1 MDGDDEGIPDSGTH
15 IAIADRRTDIVRV
28 GAAGT
33 GSGPA
38 TRTGPMRPRSSGAP
52 PDQPVDKLLA
62 LLDITQRLNA
72 EQDFPLLLTTIA
84 RESARLLD
92 AELASLFLLDAARGE
107 LWSRVRL
114 DSDEVLRFKAGQ
126 GIAGEALR
134 SGQILR
140 VDDVTRNNHFLAEV
154 DARTGYQ
161 TRNLIAVPL
170 RSLQGE
176 PIGVVEVLNKRSG
189 AFTDED
195 VEVARL
201 LGAQTALALETAQ
214 RVGGLRRD
222 HDELLETNA
231 RLSREVQER
240 FAPGVIVGTSAR
252 IREVVRLIE
261 QVADSSASV
270 LITGES
276 GTGKELAA
284 KEIHYNSPRAG
295 RPLVALNCAALPE
308 GLVESEM
315 FGVEKGVATG
325 VEGRVGKFE
334 AAHRGTLFLDEI
346 GDLNLT
352 AQAKLLRALQE
363 RVIERV
369 GGRRTIPVDV
379 RVIAATNKDLEA
391 ASKAGT
397 FRADLFYRLN
407 VVQIRMPPLREIPQ
421 DIPLLANGF
430 LVEHCREMNRPPPEL
445 SSDVVACLV
454 SYRWPGNVRE
464 LDNEMK
470 RLAVIV
476 RRARITVQ
484 DLSESLRAASDLPP
498 AACGKH
504 SLKEA
509 VEALERRLIAA
520 ALGECHHNQ
529 QQTARA
535 LGLSRQGLIK
545 KMKRHGIAA
554 RPSGEV

>member
-1 MDGDDEGIPDSGTH
+1 
-15 IAIADRRTDIVRV
+15 
-28 GAAGT
+28 
-33 GSGPA
+33 
-38 TRTGPMRPRSSGAP
+38 MRPRSSGAP

-62 LLDITQRLNA
+62 LLDITQKLNA
-72 EQDFPLLLTTIA
+72 EQDFPVLLTTIA

-107 LWSRVRL
+107 LWSKVRL
-114 DSDEVLRFKAGQ
+114 DSDESLRFKAAQ
-126 GIAGEALR
+126 GIAGEAMR
-134 SGQILR
+134 TGQVLR
-140 VDDVTRNNHFLAEV
+140 VDDVTRDSHFLAEI
-154 DARTGYQ
+154 DARTGFQ

-222 HDELLETNA
+222 HDELMATNA
-231 RLSREVQER
+231 RLAREVQGR
-240 FAPGVIVGTSAR
+240 FAAGRILGNSAR
-252 IREVVRLIE
+252 IREIVRLIE
-261 QVADSSASV
+261 QVADSTVNV

-284 KEIHYNSPRAG
+284 KAIHYNSPRAG

-315 FGVEKGVATG
+315 FGIEKGVATG
-325 VEGRVGKFE
+325 VEPRMGKFE
-334 AAHRGTLFLDEI
+334 TAHRGTLFLDEI

-379 RVIAATNKDLEA
+379 RVLAATNKDLEA
-391 ASKAGT
+391 ACNART
-397 FRADLFYRLN
+397 FRADLYYRLN

-421 DIPLLANGF
+421 DIPLLAYGF
-430 LVEHCREMNRPPPEL
+430 LAEHCREMNRPPPEL
-445 SSDVVACLV
+445 APEVVACLV
-454 SYRWPGNVRE
+454 SYHWPGNVRE

-470 RLAVIV
+470 RLAVTA
-476 RRARITVQ
+476 RRASITVA
-484 DLSESLRAASDLPP
+484 DLSESLRAAGDRPS
-498 AACGKH
+498 AARGTH

-509 VEALERRLIAA
+509 VEALERRLIAD
-520 ALGECHHNQ
+520 ALEECRHNQ
-529 QQTARA
+529 QQTART

-545 KMKRHGIAA
+545 KLKRHGIAL
-554 RPSGEV
+554 RPGGRV